1 MNANEKFIAADAH
14 VDAAAIAPLP
24 NSRKIYVAGSRPD
37 IRVPMREIAQSPT
50 GDSPNP
56 PVTVYDCSGPYTD
69 PLASI
74 DIRKGLPALRA
85 DWIAERGDTE
95 ELTDLSSEYG
105 RQRAID
111 AELAGLRFDLARRPR
126 RALAGKNVSQMHYAR
141 AGIITPEMEY
151 VAIRENQKLDGL
163 EDLLRQQH
171 PGQSFG
177 ASIPRVI
184 TPEFVRDEVA
194 RGRAIIPNNIN
205 HPESEPMIIGR
216 NSVSY
221 THLTLP
227 TNREV

>member
-24 NSRKIYVAGSRPD
+24 NSRKIYVTGSRPD

-50 GDSPNP
+50 GDTPNP

-69 PLASI
+69 PAAAI
-74 DIRKGLPALRA
+74 DIRKGLPGLRA
-85 DWIAERGDTE
+85 QWIAERNDTE
-95 ELTDLSSEYG
+95 ELPGLSSDYG
-105 RQRAID
+105 RQRLAD
-111 AELAGLRFDLARRPR
+111 AELSNLRFDLGRRPR
-126 RALAGKNVSQMHYAR
+126 RAKPGANVTQMHYAR
-141 AGIITPEMEY
+141 RGIITPEMEY
-151 VAIRENQKLDGL
+151 VAIRENQKLEGL
-163 EDLLRQQH
+163 DDLLRSQH

-184 TPEFVRDEVA
+184 TPEFVRDEIA

-216 NSVSY
+216 N
-221 THLTLP
+221 
-227 TNREV
+227 